1 MVLRGSISVEM
12 MSVEYQE
19 FEREKLNP
27 WGKISGFLALDNINL
42 EIGQGEI
49 VALLG
54 RNGAGKSTLMKSLAG
69 LLRPSSGKIVT
80 RGRVIVLSGA
90 NPGLIPDLSGRKNVE
105 ELAPAYGVE
114 KGDIQSFIESVE
126 EFANLGEAFDRRVGG
141 YSTGM
146 RGKVGFGFLTALNPD
161 VLLIDETLGVG
172 DLEFRAKAQVRL
184 RSFIDRART
193 VVISTHS
200 LGMAKELCSRGI
212 VLEKGEVYFDGPA
225 EDAIREYTNIAS

>member
-1 MVLRGSISVEM
+1 MVMRGGISVEM

-27 WGKISGFLALDNINL
+27 WGRISGFLALDNINL

-105 ELAPAYGVE
+105 ELAPAYGVVRD
-114 KGDIQSFIESVE
+114 DIEPFIKSVE
-126 EFANLGEAFDRRVGG
+126 DFANLGEAFDRRVGG

-161 VLLIDETLGVG
+161 ILLIDETLGVG
-172 DLEFRAKAQVRL
+172 DLEFRAKAQLRL
-184 RSFIDRART
+184 RGFIERART

-212 VLEKGEVYFDGPA
+212 VLEKGEVYFDGSVEEA
-225 EDAIREYTNIAS
+225 VHEYTNIAI